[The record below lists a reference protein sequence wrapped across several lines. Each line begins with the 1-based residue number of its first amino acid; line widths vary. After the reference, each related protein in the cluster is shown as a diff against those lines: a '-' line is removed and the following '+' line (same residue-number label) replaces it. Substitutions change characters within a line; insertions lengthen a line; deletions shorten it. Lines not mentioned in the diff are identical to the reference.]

1 MSGAVYNPSTP
12 TSRNGSA
19 NEIDFAVRQ
28 ILARVHTNT
37 LVKVVAVNAPIG
49 LAGMGSVDVQPLVN
63 LVDGA
68 GNATPQG
75 TIYELLYFRMQG
87 GTNAIIMDPAVG
99 DIGMAGFCSRD
110 ISSVKANKAP
120 SKPGSFRRFSMSDG
134 IFFGGMLNG
143 VPSQY
148 IILNSSGVQVVSPT
162 AITLTAPTITLDGN
176 VATTGTVTNNG
187 HAIDSTHKHVDSGG
201 SGLGGVPE

>member
-28 ILARVHTNT
+28 ILARVHTTT

-120 SKPGSFRRFSMSDG
+120 SNPGSFRRFSMSDG

>member
-120 SKPGSFRRFSMSDG
+120 SNPGSFRRFSMSDG